1 MSLGTAVSLIEI
13 DYRARGHRFSVARSL
28 FPQGGS
34 RLTITGPLA
43 PLLPG
48 YSHFPRKVLSRALR
62 PIHAVEL
69 TRVFPPSS
77 QPRET
82 SVATTFSLPTF
93 SPFSKTRRLS
103 INLET
108 RSRGK
113 VVLCARRNKYYV
125 EEVIRRWMDN
135 VIGNKLSVTS
145 IVINESVFTN

>member
-28 FPQGGS
+28 FPQGES

-82 SVATTFSLPTF
+82 SVATTFSLPAFFLFPRLVAFRLT
-93 SPFSKTRRLS
+93 SKLVREEKSSGVLEG
-103 INLET
+103 INII
-108 RSRGK
+108 SK
-113 VVLCARRNKYYV
+113 
-125 EEVIRRWMDN
+125 
-135 VIGNKLSVTS
+135 KLFDDGWIT
-145 IVINESVFTN
+145 

>member
-1 MSLGTAVSLIEI
+1 MDTAVSLIEI

-93 SPFSKTRRLS
+93 FPFPRLVAFRLTSKLVREEKSSGVLEG
-103 INLET
+103 INII
-108 RSRGK
+108 SK
-113 VVLCARRNKYYV
+113 
-125 EEVIRRWMDN
+125 
-135 VIGNKLSVTS
+135 KLFDDGWIT
-145 IVINESVFTN
+145 